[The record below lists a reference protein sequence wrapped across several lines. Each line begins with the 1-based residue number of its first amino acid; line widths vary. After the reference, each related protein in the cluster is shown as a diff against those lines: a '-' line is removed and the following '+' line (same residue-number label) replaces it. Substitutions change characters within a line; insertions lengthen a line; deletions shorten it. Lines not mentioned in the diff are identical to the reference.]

1 MQVTIRVKTSLG
13 DMEFERDMDEEHT
26 FAGPKAIEV
35 HDQLMALLGYCVSA
49 VDKAYTPILKE
60 S

>member
-26 FAGPKAIEV
+26 FAGPKAEEV
-35 HDQLMALLGYCVSA
+35 YYQVMGLVGHCVSA
-49 VDKAYTPILKE
+49 VAKAYKPEQKE

>member
-26 FAGPKAIEV
+26 FAGPKAENV
-35 HDQLMALLGYCVSA
+35 HAQVMALLGYCAAA
-49 VDKAYTPILKE
+49 VDRAYKPELKE